1 MKRDNINFWQLPEYP
16 GIEFLRAR
24 YINHSYAPHFHK
36 GYGIGIVEEGVEE
49 FHYLGK
55 DYSASGLSL
64 ITVNPNQIHTGHG
77 KGSIG
82 WSTRMA
88 YIDTSYFTDFIGDE
102 RRGMDSIPWFEEG
115 VIFDEELVELFKWMH
130 LSMEKSSSRAVKD
143 SMLTNFIT
151 YLVTHYASDS
161 HTSGA
166 DHFSEQNAVLRAKE
180 YIQAHFYEN
189 ISVEEIS
196 ENAYL
201 STFYLSKV
209 FKRETGISIHKYLNL
224 IRIDKARD
232 LLRSGVTP
240 VTTAVETGFVD
251 QSHFTHWFKRIT
263 GVTPSVYRSAYKIS
277 KNLQ

>member
-1 MKRDNINFWQLPEYP
+1 MNRDNIHFWQLPEYP
-16 GIEFLRAR
+16 GIEFLRAK
-24 YINHSYAPHFHK
+24 YIKHSYAPHFHK

-55 DYSASGLSL
+55 DYAASGLSL

-77 KGSIG
+77 KGNIG

-88 YIDTSYFTDFIGDE
+88 YIDTEYFTGLPGDNSGE
-102 RRGMDSIPWFEEG
+102 VNSIPWFEEG
-115 VIFDEELVELFKWMH
+115 VIYDEELIELFRWMH

-143 SMLTNFIT
+143 SMLENFIT
-151 YLVTHYASDS
+151 YLVKHYASDS
-161 HTSGA
+161 QTLGE
-166 DHFSEQNAVLRAKE
+166 DQFFEQKAVLRAKE
-180 YIQAHFYEN
+180 YIHTHFSEN
-189 ISVEEIS
+189 LTVEEIA
-196 ENAYL
+196 EQAYL
-201 STFYLSKV
+201 SPFYLSKV

-232 LLRSGVTP
+232 LLRSGLNPITA
-240 VTTAVETGFVD
+240 AVETGFVD